1 MNISRLLAHASLGV
15 LKSVSDK
22 LSPGERSHLARQIMQ
37 DRFHSRTRAL
47 GDLFGRSVLAWKN
60 KQYDVERNGEAA
72 LLRRLAPFGPKTLF
86 DVGANIGDWS
96 IAALRG
102 IPTTHVHAFEI
113 ARATAM
119 DLGRN
124 LAAYS
129 DRAIVNTCGLGARQG
144 EVKLFYSP
152 ESSTAASMIPG
163 VLEFSAQEHQISTI
177 QEISAAI
184 MTGDRYMADGRIDR
198 VDFLKIDVEG
208 AEWDVL
214 EGFSGAFADRKIQM
228 VQFEYGPLNLKTRRF
243 LGDYWAFFADRGFVL
258 GKLYP
263 EGVAFKDFD
272 MSDEDFTGPNFIAC
286 LSTRTD
292 LIEGLKCEVL

>member
-1 MNISRLLAHASLGV
+1 MKITRLLAQACLGV
-15 LKSVSDK
+15 LKSVSDR
-22 LSPGERSHLARQIMQ
+22 LGPGDRSYLARQIMR

-47 GDLFGRSVLAWKN
+47 GDLFGKSVLAWKN
-60 KQYDVERNGEAA
+60 KQYDVEQNGEAA
-72 LLRRLAPFGPKTLF
+72 LLRRLARFGPGTLF

-96 IAALRG
+96 IAALQG
-102 IPTTHVHAFEI
+102 IQTTHVHSFEI
-113 ARATAM
+113 APTTAM
-119 DLGRN
+119 DLKRN

-129 DRAIVNTCGLGARQG
+129 DRVTINTCGLGARQG

-152 ESSTAASMIPG
+152 QSSTAASMIPG
-163 VLEFSAQEHQISTI
+163 VVEFSAQEHQITTI
-177 QEISAAI
+177 QEVSAAI
-184 MTGDRYMADGRIDR
+184 MTGDQYMADRRIDR
-198 VDFLKIDVEG
+198 IDFLKIDVEG

-214 EGFSGAFADRKIQM
+214 EGFSDAFAGKKIQM

-243 LGDYWAFFADRGFVL
+243 LGDFWAFFADRGFTL

-272 MSDEDFTGPNFIAC
+272 ISDEDFTGPNFIAC

-292 LIEGLKCEVL
+292 LIEGLRCEVI